1 MAHRVVDPAAPEAAM
16 SESRAPHAL
25 TASALALA
33 AGVACIAA
41 FLPPMLQQTLS
52 SLWRTVVFGGAL
64 VVALL
69 LHWVYL
75 GIGAHRLGRPPAG
88 WVALSVLLFP
98 IGSAAALGLLGLVR
112 AETPEPVSVPGA

>member
-1 MAHRVVDPAAPEAAM
+1 M

-33 AGVACIAA
+33 ASVACIAA

-52 SLWRTVVFGGAL
+52 SVLRTVVFGGVL
-64 VVALL
+64 VAALL
-69 LHWVYL
+69 LHWVFL

-98 IGSAAALGLLGLVR
+98 IGSAAALGLLGFVR
-112 AETPEPVSVPGA
+112 AESPEPVSVPGG